1 LFSFLFIFSGLKGA
15 CGELGAKGQP
25 GRDAVCQPQLQI
37 KGEKGDRGANGPPG
51 RDGPMGLDD
60 LTILLIQN

>member
-1 LFSFLFIFSGLKGA
+1 MKGA

-25 GRDAVCQPQLQI
+25 GRDAVCQPQVQI

-51 RDGPMGLDD
+51 RDGSTGKYLVK
-60 LTILLIQN
+60 LFGYYYTKRS